1 MTYEEQKD
9 ISYHNGINI
18 EPKRFV
24 AIMQEEILSCTSMI
38 ALHKVVHPENKK
50 YIIKQRRMRNY
61 YLRMLENRLLTIHR
75 EEKVR
80 TKK

>member
-38 ALHKVVHPENKK
+38 ALH
-50 YIIKQRRMRNY
+50 R
-61 YLRMLENRLLTIHR
+61 
-75 EEKVR
+75 
-80 TKK
+80 